1 MFHPAPVCPIQW
13 MTAGPEQDSPGRVH
27 SDCLPYY
34 PEAVNQASEI
44 FLFCVKDLLLFYCR
58 KMLQP
63 CHEASSTLKTSV
75 LLHAPSPS
83 HTYDSHGKD
92 SDTDKVQRESL
103 GSNPM
108 VTPVNLNITRWDGKK
123 PLTHRALSEVWQ
135 GWVTQSV

>member
-1 MFHPAPVCPIQW
+1 
-13 MTAGPEQDSPGRVH
+13 MTAGPEQGSPGRVH
-27 SDCLPYY
+27 SDCRPCY

-44 FLFCVKDLLLFYCR
+44 FLFCMKDLLLFYCR

-75 LLHAPSPS
+75 LVHAPSPS
-83 HTYDSHGKD
+83 HTYYSRGKD
-92 SDTDKVQRESL
+92 SDTDQVQRESL

-108 VTPVNLNITRWDGKK
+108 VTPVNLKIIRWDGKE
-123 PLTHRALSEVWQ
+123 PLTHRALSEVRQ